1 MTDQKQKNSSREAFT
16 QFLIERGLRK
26 TPERFAIADKVLGMK
41 DHFYVESLRESMER
55 DGYRVSR
62 ATLYNTIQL
71 LIEAGFVRRHQFD
84 GQPAQ
89 YERVSPK
96 EVTNHHH
103 LVCRKCGKVKEVTD
117 AELIKALS
125 LKRYRT
131 FQPEF
136 FTLYVYGTCSTCQ
149 RKLKKSNG

>member
-1 MTDQKQKNSSREAFT
+1 MTELKQKNSAREVFT
-16 QFLIERGLRK
+16 QFLKERGLRK
-26 TPERFAIADKVLGMK
+26 TPERFAVVDKVLSMN
-41 DHFYVESLRESMER
+41 DHFYVESLREAMET

-71 LIEAGFVRRHQFD
+71 LLESGLVRRHQFE

-89 YERVSPK
+89 YERVS
-96 EVTNHHH
+96 TQAGANHHH
-103 LVCRKCGKVKEVTD
+103 LVCRKCGKVKEVKD
-117 AELIKALS
+117 AEFIKLLS
-125 LKRYRT
+125 SRRYRT

-149 RKLKKSNG
+149 RKLKKPNG